1 MNSFYR
7 YVYVLSIGPKTPRSL
22 FFIRVGIEW
31 SSFFPF
37 LFLAWCKT
45 LTVNAFLLS
54 IDKSYR
60 DKNK

>member
-1 MNSFYR
+1 MNSW
-7 YVYVLSIGPKTPRSL
+7 YVYVLSIGPKIPRSL

-37 LFLAWCKT
+37 LFLAWFKT
-45 LTVNAFLLS
+45 LSVNTFLVS